1 MKQWM
6 KSFAV
11 SGGIITALVLLLPL
25 QQQVNAEAA
34 MPTDELVYHLTEAE
48 AYRNGKR
55 IELDPPAAVIDDN
68 VYLPIKFLGNFFELS
83 VSYDAAS
90 KTARL
95 AAQQRSFQFDP
106 GKGLVMV
113 NGSQLE
119 SQHIAVVQNDRIM
132 VQLAWLS
139 EQLGAD
145 YLYAPQEDKI
155 IVRYEHSSLSQKP
168 ANAKPVAK
176 FAVDKQA
183 YAIGETITYT
193 NLSYDP
199 DADAVSLSWTGREDA
214 FFTAGEHEVT
224 LVAIDQNGN
233 RSEPYTKKITVTEQ
247 FMFSAFE
254 HGVYSGKPGS
264 YIKAS
269 DELFNAELLTL
280 PEASKKVRSVEA
292 RKLLVSDSPEK
303 IKEAGILYQDHIE
316 GKARLYANHVNAMER
331 GVTLA
336 ILATNDTEHTVTLNT
351 TQQGA
356 SQPSQFAMIVGSEAA
371 IDFLSDEASDVAG
384 EVAIG
389 NSGDEL
395 LTIAPGETAVYRHF
409 PALAPKYGVNAIYD
423 VEASGELLISFVAV
437 ADRADED
444 EDHLDKDPAGQAKAE
459 ADAEGQAEADAEGQ
473 SAAGQ
478 KEQAEADQADHAYL
492 HESTPLDAIAA
503 VSASE
508 LLDLPKLSYNGHVRG
523 SFHYSEIVWDVYPG
537 KQGKKRVQRLM
548 IADGSSDPFIQ
559 GFDPQRDSEAA
570 LYGNYGAVYNI
581 TIHKPGR
588 MALLLMARGGS
599 FKGAF
604 KVNEQF
610 VRVPSS
616 GMLNAFEGFVTLAA
630 TKPDDRQLTLQFMP
644 PAGSSLPIML
654 VLYPLDKRAAWLE

>member
-6 KSFAV
+6 KIFAV
-11 SGGIITALVLLLPL
+11 SAGGIITALVLLLPL
-25 QQQVNAEAA
+25 QQQAKAEAA

-48 AYRNGKR
+48 AYRNGER
-55 IELDPPAAVIDDN
+55 IDLDPPAAVIDDN
-68 VYLPIKFLGNFFELS
+68 VYLPVKFLGNFFELS

-95 AAQQRSFQFDP
+95 ADQQRSFQFDP
-106 GKGLVMV
+106 GKGLVTV

-119 SQHIAVVQNDRIM
+119 SQHIAIVQNDRIM

-145 YLYAPQEDKI
+145 YLYLSQEDKI
-155 IVRYEHSSLSQKP
+155 VVRYEHSSMAQKP

-199 DADAVSLSWTGREDA
+199 DADAVSLTWTGREDA

-254 HGVYSGKPGS
+254 YGVYSGKPGS
-264 YIKAS
+264 YIEAN
-269 DELFNAELLTL
+269 DQLFNDKLLTL

-292 RKLLVSDSPEK
+292 RKLLVSDSPEN
-303 IKEAGILYQDHIE
+303 IKEAGILYQDHIK
-316 GKARLYANHVNAMER
+316 GKARLYANHVNEMER
-331 GVTLA
+331 GVSLA
-336 ILATNDTEHTVTLNT
+336 ILATNETEHPVTLKT

-371 IDFLSDEASDVAG
+371 IDFLSDESSDTEGDGANS
-384 EVAIG
+384 

-395 LTIAPGETAVYRHF
+395 LAIAPGETTVYRHF

-437 ADRADED
+437 EDRADED
-444 EDHLDKDPAGQAKAE
+444 EKSSSDRSVMGQMYTDPAGQAE
-459 ADAEGQAEADAEGQ
+459 AANR
-473 SAAGQ
+473 
-478 KEQAEADQADHAYL
+478 ADHAYL
-492 HESTPLDAIAA
+492 HDNAPLDAIAA
-503 VSASE
+503 VPVSE

-523 SFHYSEIVWDVYPG
+523 SFNHSEIVWDVYPG

-559 GFDPQRDSEAA
+559 GFDPQRDSAA
-570 LYGNYGAVYNI
+570 PLYGNYGAVYNI

-588 MALLLMARGGS
+588 MAILLMARGGS

-610 VRVPSS
+610 VRVPAS
-616 GMLNAFEGFVTLAA
+616 GMLNAFEGFVTLAT
-630 TKPDDRQLTLQFMP
+630 TKPDDKQLTLQFML

>member
-6 KSFAV
+6 KIFAV
-11 SGGIITALVLLLPL
+11 SAGGIITALILLLPL
-25 QQQVNAEAA
+25 QPQAKAEAA
-34 MPTDELVYHLTEAE
+34 APITDELVYHLTEAE
-48 AYRNGKR
+48 AYRNGER
-55 IELDPPAAVIDDN
+55 IDLDPPAAVIDDN
-68 VYLPIKFLGNFFELS
+68 VYLPVKFLGNFFELS

-95 AAQQRSFQFDP
+95 ADQQRSFQFDP
-106 GKGLVMV
+106 GKGLVTV

-119 SQHIAVVQNDRIM
+119 SQHIAIVQNDRIM

-145 YLYAPQEDKI
+145 YLYVPQESKI
-155 IVRYEHSSLSQKP
+155 VVRYEHSSLAQKP

-254 HGVYSGKPGS
+254 YGVYSGKPGS
-264 YIKAS
+264 YIEAN
-269 DELFNAELLTL
+269 DQRFNDQLLTL

-292 RKLLVSDSPEK
+292 RKLLVSDSPEN

-316 GKARLYANHVNAMER
+316 GKARLYANHVNEMDR

-336 ILATNDTEHTVTLNT
+336 ILATNDTEHPVTLKT
-351 TQQGA
+351 TRQGA

-371 IDFLSDEASDVAG
+371 IDFLSDESSDVESDRAS
-384 EVAIG
+384 G

-423 VEASGELLISFVAV
+423 VEASGELLISFVAIE
-437 ADRADED
+437 DRMDED
-444 EDHLDKDPAGQAKAE
+444 EKSSSDRSVMGQMGADPAGQTEAE
-459 ADAEGQAEADAEGQ
+459 TETVN
-473 SAAGQ
+473 
-478 KEQAEADQADHAYL
+478 QADHAYL
-492 HESTPLDAIAA
+492 HDNAPLDAIATGP
-503 VSASE
+503 VSE

-523 SFHYSEIVWDVYPG
+523 SFNRSEIVWDVYPS
-537 KQGKKRVQRLM
+537 KQGRKRVQRLM

-559 GFDPQRDSEAA
+559 GFDPQRDSVAP

-588 MALLLMARGGS
+588 MAILLMARGGS

-616 GMLNAFEGFVTLAA
+616 GMLNAFEGFVTLAT
-630 TKPDDRQLTLQFMP
+630 TKPDDKQLTLQFMP

-654 VLYPLDKRAAWLE
+654 VLYPLDKRAAWLD